1 MSCERLVKQV
11 KAGAEGG
18 DCKEN
23 HAYIFN
29 SVHRINTKLHSVNN
43 LFLQEWRQFVI
54 SLDLKFLFEECGT
67 HKKNWGFY
75 FMPHSRLSISFT
87 IKGTAST
94 QEPNL

>member
-29 SVHRINTKLHSVNN
+29 SVNITYSVNN
-43 LFLQEWRQFVI
+43 LFLSKWRPFV
-54 SLDLKFLFEECGT
+54 SLKAQMDLELNDNF
-67 HKKNWGFY
+67 
-75 FMPHSRLSISFT
+75 SI
-87 IKGTAST
+87 K
-94 QEPNL
+94 